1 MKERAEYFIDKNKN
15 RTPEY
20 KQYQYYTDFLK
31 KVSDDILDELVRE
44 DLPLFCEEI
53 RRGHLKK
60 NLSVSKN
67 KITAYDETFVD
78 KMLEE
83 NEKEKEIK
91 EKAKELVDFF
101 DLHKRL
107 IIDNINNLAKEI
119 YADLICILLLEV
131 PGEVYL
137 KNVFNSLDE
146 LAEDKSRKISLKD
159 TIINIRAALIIQ
171 CMQVEQAEKVS
182 FPYKWEKN
190 LMEKTFKN
198 NQNDLLFCDWLK
210 DIYRNISIIENL
222 EKTIIEIRNFVEQHK
237 IELKNTKE

>member
-1 MKERAEYFIDKNKN
+1 
-15 RTPEY
+15 
-20 KQYQYYTDFLK
+20 
-31 KVSDDILDELVRE
+31 
-44 DLPLFCEEI
+44 
-53 RRGHLKK
+53 
-60 NLSVSKN
+60 
-67 KITAYDETFVD
+67 
-78 KMLEE
+78 MLEE

>member
-53 RRGHLKK
+53 RRGQLEK
-60 NLSVSKN
+60 NLSVNEN
-67 KITAYDETFVD
+67 KITVYDETFID

-101 DLHKRL
+101 NLHKRL

-146 LAEDKSRKISLKD
+146 FAEDKSRKISLKD

>member
-91 EKAKELVDFF
+91 EKAKELVDF
-101 DLHKRL
+101 L
-107 IIDNINNLAKEI
+107 
-119 YADLICILLLEV
+119 
-131 PGEVYL
+131 
-137 KNVFNSLDE
+137 
-146 LAEDKSRKISLKD
+146 
-159 TIINIRAALIIQ
+159 
-171 CMQVEQAEKVS
+171 
-182 FPYKWEKN
+182 
-190 LMEKTFKN
+190 TFIKG
-198 NQNDLLFCDWLK
+198 
-210 DIYRNISIIENL
+210 
-222 EKTIIEIRNFVEQHK
+222 
-237 IELKNTKE
+237 

>member
-171 CMQVEQAEKVS
+171 CMQVEQAEKVR

>member
-1 MKERAEYFIDKNKN
+1 M
-15 RTPEY
+15 
-20 KQYQYYTDFLK
+20 
-31 KVSDDILDELVRE
+31 
-44 DLPLFCEEI
+44 
-53 RRGHLKK
+53 
-60 NLSVSKN
+60 
-67 KITAYDETFVD
+67 
-78 KMLEE
+78 
-83 NEKEKEIK
+83 
-91 EKAKELVDFF
+91 
-101 DLHKRL
+101 
-107 IIDNINNLAKEI
+107 
-119 YADLICILLLEV
+119 
-131 PGEVYL
+131 
-137 KNVFNSLDE
+137 FNSLDE

-198 NQNDLLFCDWLK
+198 NQNDLLFYDWLK